1 MSKSSLKSSLN
12 SLADHLS
19 DQLVARIN
27 EITRERLGL
36 KGTKIVARP
45 KPRVRKV
52 PVTGKEFNPGSA
64 PFPDMENV
72 GPDLFEVADDGRK
85 IEGRRVDIDSA
96 IVRKLR
102 RGEYLLD
109 GSIDLHGLDATTARD
124 KLEAFLKLSRSRGER
139 TLLVIHGRGKNS
151 PGGRAIL
158 RGEIVS
164 WLSQGHESALVSA
177 FSTALPDD
185 GGDGAMYVRLR

>member
-1 MSKSSLKSSLN
+1 MSRSNKHLET
-12 SLADHLS
+12 LAQHLS
-19 DQLVARIN
+19 DQLVARVN
-27 EITRERLGL
+27 EITRKRLGL
-36 KGTKIVARP
+36 KGTKIADVARP
-45 KPRVRKV
+45 KPRVRKT

>member
-1 MSKSSLKSSLN
+1 MAIFDFRRSTSREIEILRHDVALFK
-12 SLADHLS
+12 HLIKERHHPL
-19 DQLVARIN
+19 DLVRELLSNAGSVEVGASRI
-27 EITRERLGL
+27 EISY
-36 KGTKIVARP
+36 TKDKDGHV
-45 KPRVRKV
+45 
-52 PVTGKEFNPGSA
+52 
-64 PFPDMENV
+64 
-72 GPDLFEVADDGRK
+72 FEVADDGRK